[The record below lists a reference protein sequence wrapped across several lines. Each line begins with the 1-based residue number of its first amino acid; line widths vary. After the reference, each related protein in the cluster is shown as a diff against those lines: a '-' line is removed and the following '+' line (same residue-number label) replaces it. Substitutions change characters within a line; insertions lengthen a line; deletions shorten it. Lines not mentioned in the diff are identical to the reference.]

1 MKKIILTIFVVLG
14 LQTVLGQN
22 SWQNLSSPLGT
33 GLSVSPIDTYNK
45 NAIVKHGLND
55 TPVMLYIGSDNKINV
70 KAFTNGIGWQSIGN
84 VTNITTNNVTN
95 IDMEIHPVT
104 KEVFIVYSDAGSTPA
119 NRPIVKKY
127 NGNNTWST
135 IGGDYLA
142 STTSIIN
149 DINFDKNN
157 EVCVAYIAN
166 PGSLNL
172 KRFSSNNWNSVGISN
187 IGTTSVS
194 SNRNLDLEFS
204 DSNIPYIVYFD
215 SVGINNLPGY
225 YLTRFF
231 NNNWEYVNNSRIF
244 NGDATEPRLAIVGEG
259 IWVAYQTGVHVALG
273 FYNNGWQITSQYVAS
288 SSDGVDTHEIEKYG
302 TNLYIG
308 YLEILAQV
316 QKIPYQI
323 KKYNT
328 LNNTYDT
335 STLNS
340 LIYNNPTSNRVLFV
354 VPSISLSSQEL
365 PIVGYSDTYSNTTM
379 AYYYGSNNFY
389 TSTNSTYSCEAA
401 TSLTANSGIVNI
413 GSITGNMPIPSCVL
427 ANDAPQL
434 KANWWKFTPSQNGQ
448 LLVTSNIS
456 QNNTD
461 TRLRIYSGNC
471 NDLTCIGG
479 NDNISTQNLNSQL
492 SQLNLTAGTTYYIV
506 FDNYNTN
513 LSNGSFYYE
522 FTPITGDSLSCSTA
536 KTLAPYSA
544 TVNIGTIAGTI
555 PASPV
560 CYSFSQANPNAN
572 WWSFTPTQN
581 GLLDITTITPQ
592 NAATVDTRLSIFTG
606 TCSALTCFAGSDN
619 VSTTDLRS
627 NLNDLILQAGTTYY
641 FVFDDKVSDNAAV
654 NFFYEFTPQTC
665 FRPNTVTF
673 GTPTEN
679 TINVNWTAPTVGNT
693 NPSSYTIQIGPRD
706 YVVDSP
712 AALQTITGLVANST
726 TITGLTANTVYDI
739 YIKSNCSASDSSVWY
754 GPFRTATEFTAVT
767 PSYSENFDSDVSF
780 LFVGWNRSGG
790 TISTLW
796 RTYTGSTPF
805 VSSGTTSIYS
815 PVEPALNTPTNTFAY
830 TRKLNLI
837 GGQNYI
843 VSFMAR
849 QFIASGTTTSPSLN
863 VSYTSNVDYTNPA
876 THNQI
881 VNLTNTSAT
890 AYTSENHNFSVTN
903 SGQYRIAFKNDV
915 QRTAG
920 TGTAWLMLDSV
931 TVSSALSTENFSKT
945 ALQLYPNPVLD
956 NITIQNDDNLEIQI
970 INIVDLNG
978 RVVKEFKYSALNNN
992 LMNISEL
999 ESGIYIINLITSSQ
1013 QVLSKKI
1020 IKE

>member
-1 MKKIILTIFVVLG
+1 MLTIFVIFG
-14 LQTVLGQN
+14 LQTVFGQTYITTTIAGGEAGGFAN
-22 SWQNLSSPLGT
+22 GNGTNALFSSISGLEVDNNGQIFVVESSNPRIRKIDSERNVTTFAGTGVNGHDNGNALSATFYSPQNL
-33 GLSVSPIDTYNK
+33 
-45 NAIVKHGLND
+45 VKD
-55 TPVMLYIGSDNKINV
+55 
-70 KAFTNGIGWQSIGN
+70 TNGNIYVCDRFNSSIRKIDIN
-84 VTNITTNNVTN
+84 NNVTTYCGYPGFFSIN
-95 IDMEIHPVT
+95 NGGFGDGPVTLTSTSLFHPVGICFDKQNNLIIGDT
-104 KEVFIVYSDAGSTPA
+104 RNYRVRKIDLTANYLSTIAGSTQAVQDGPISIAKFDFPYQVAVDSQNNIYVTERQFPYIRKIDINGNVSTLGPNIGGA
-119 NRPIVKKY
+119 NGIAIDNNDNIYITQGNQVKKILP
-127 NGNNTWST
+127 NGTLLSISGQTSSGNIDGDSSTSRLTSPTMLDVDAQGNIYVIDNNART
-135 IGGDYLA
+135 
-142 STTSIIN
+142 
-149 DINFDKNN
+149 
-157 EVCVAYIAN
+157 
-166 PGSLNL
+166 
-172 KRFSSNNWNSVGISN
+172 
-187 IGTTSVS
+187 
-194 SNRNLDLEFS
+194 
-204 DSNIPYIVYFD
+204 
-215 SVGINNLPGY
+215 
-225 YLTRFF
+225 
-231 NNNWEYVNNSRIF
+231 
-244 NGDATEPRLAIVGEG
+244 
-259 IWVAYQTGVHVALG
+259 
-273 FYNNGWQITSQYVAS
+273 
-288 SSDGVDTHEIEKYG
+288 
-302 TNLYIG
+302 
-308 YLEILAQV
+308 
-316 QKIPYQI
+316 I
-323 KKYNT
+323 KKIT
-328 LNNTYDT
+328 FIPA
-335 STLNS
+335 S
-340 LIYNNPTSNRVLFV
+340 
-354 VPSISLSSQEL
+354 
-365 PIVGYSDTYSNTTM
+365 
-379 AYYYGSNNFY
+379 A
-389 TSTNSTYSCEAA
+389 SCEAA
-401 TSLTANSGIVNI
+401 TSLIANSGTVDI
-413 GSITGNMPIPSCVL
+413 GAITGDMPQTSCIL

-456 QNNTD
+456 QNNNND
-461 TRLRIYSGNC
+461 TRLRIYSGTC
-471 NDLTCIGG
+471 NSLVCVAG
-479 NDNISTQNLNSQL
+479 NDNISAQNFSSQL
-492 SQLNLTAGTTYYIV
+492 SQINLTAGTTYYIV

-754 GPFRTATEFTAVT
+754 GPFTTATEFTAVT
-767 PSYSENFDSDVSF
+767 PLYSENFDSDVSF

-796 RTYTGSTPF
+796 RTYTGATPF
-805 VSSGTTSIYS
+805 VASGTRAIYS

-830 TRKLNLI
+830 TRKLNLT

-849 QFIASGTTTSPSLN
+849 QFIASGTATSPSLN

-945 ALQLYPNPVLD
+945 TLQLYPNPVLD
-956 NITIQNDDNLEIQI
+956 NITIQNDNNIEIQT
-970 INIVDLNG
+970 INIVDLKG
-978 RVVKEFKYSALNNN
+978 RVVKEFKYSTLNNN
-992 LMNISEL
+992 LINISEL

>member
-1 MKKIILTIFVVLG
+1 MKNILLLFTALI
-14 LQTVLGQN
+14 
-22 SWQNLSSPLGT
+22 NLSVFGQIGTVTTYTGSTVGIQNGPLANALFRSPAGVAFDSN
-33 GLSVSPIDTYNK
+33 GNMYVADYDNNVIRKIDTAGNVSTYAGIPSVGVGGYVDGPASSARFNK
-45 NAIVKHGLND
+45 PYDIAIDAVGNLFVTD
-55 TPVMLYIGSDNKINV
+55 E
-70 KAFTNGIGWQSIGN
+70 TNGRIRKIDTSGN
-84 VTNITTNNVTN
+84 VTTIAGQGLGNGVIDGNGTSASLGFSGSIVVDNAGNIYFTDNKSSFVDGKLRKIDTSGNVTTIAGVN
-95 IDMEIHPVT
+95 NGNYNDGQANTVT
-104 KEVFIVYSDAGSTPA
+104 ISQPYGIELDGNGNLYFTEVDRNRIRRLNLATNAVTTLAGSGTAGSLDGIGLSATMNGPIALSLDNNSLYFNDRYSHNVRKLNLLNNQVITLAGSGTASFA
-119 NRPIVKKY
+119 NGTGNAASFNIPIGIAV
-127 NGNNTWST
+127 
-135 IGGDYLA
+135 
-142 STTSIIN
+142 
-149 DINFDKNN
+149 KNN
-157 EVCVAYIAN
+157 EIFIGDLSNQRIRKITLSY
-166 PGSLNL
+166 PGG
-172 KRFSSNNWNSVGISN
+172 NSC
-187 IGTTSVS
+187 
-194 SNRNLDLEFS
+194 
-204 DSNIPYIVYFD
+204 
-215 SVGINNLPGY
+215 
-225 YLTRFF
+225 
-231 NNNWEYVNNSRIF
+231 
-244 NGDATEPRLAIVGEG
+244 A
-259 IWVAYQTGVHVALG
+259 
-273 FYNNGWQITSQYVAS
+273 
-288 SSDGVDTHEIEKYG
+288 
-302 TNLYIG
+302 
-308 YLEILAQV
+308 
-316 QKIPYQI
+316 
-323 KKYNT
+323 
-328 LNNTYDT
+328 
-335 STLNS
+335 
-340 LIYNNPTSNRVLFV
+340 
-354 VPSISLSSQEL
+354 
-365 PIVGYSDTYSNTTM
+365 
-379 AYYYGSNNFY
+379 
-389 TSTNSTYSCEAA
+389 NSTVLSEI
-401 TSLTANSGIVNI
+401 SGTI
-413 GSITGNMPIPSCVL
+413 
-427 ANDAPQL
+427 D
-434 KANWWKFTPSQNGQ
+434 
-448 LLVTSNIS
+448 
-456 QNNTD
+456 
-461 TRLRIYSGNC
+461 
-471 NDLTCIGG
+471 
-479 NDNISTQNLNSQL
+479 
-492 SQLNLTAGTTYYIV
+492 
-506 FDNYNTN
+506 
-513 LSNGSFYYE
+513 
-522 FTPITGDSLSCSTA
+522 
-536 KTLAPYSA
+536 
-544 TVNIGTIAGTI
+544 IGTISGTI

-581 GLLDITTITPQ
+581 GLLDITTVTAQ

-706 YVVDSP
+706 YVVDSS
-712 AALQTITGLVANST
+712 AALQTIPTLVANST

-754 GPFRTATEFTAVT
+754 GPFRTTTEFTAVT

-830 TRKLNLI
+830 TRKLNLTA
-837 GGQNYI
+837 GQNYI

-849 QFIASGTTTSPSLN
+849 QFIASGTTTSPSLK
-863 VSYTSNVDYTNPA
+863 VSYTSNLDYTNPA

-956 NITIQNDDNLEIQI
+956 DITIQNDDNLEIQT

-999 ESGIYIINLITSSQ
+999 ESGIYIVNLITSSQ